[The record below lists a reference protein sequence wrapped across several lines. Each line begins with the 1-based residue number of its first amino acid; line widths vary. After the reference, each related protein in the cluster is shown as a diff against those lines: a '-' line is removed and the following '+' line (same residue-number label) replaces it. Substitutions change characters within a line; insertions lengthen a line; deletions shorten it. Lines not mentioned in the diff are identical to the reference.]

1 MIIVDRLLE
10 ERARA
15 DQPIRVGIIGA
26 GTIGRATARQILTSV
41 PGMTV
46 AAIASRQLASA
57 ERAYREAGVP
67 DTRPVTSVSAL
78 EAAIARRQPA
88 VTEDGLLLCQAGNI
102 DAILEV
108 TGAIEFGAQ
117 AVLTAIEHGKHAII
131 GAELDNTVGPAL
143 RIHADR
149 AGVVLTDVD
158 GDQPGV
164 TMNLYRFLKGVGI
177 RPVLCGN
184 IKGLQD
190 HYRTPTTQRGFAEKY
205 AQSVYQV
212 TSFADGSKISF
223 EQAVVANATGMRVG
237 QRGMFGPT
245 VPPGTSVLEAVNWY
259 PTEALLEG
267 PGIVDYVV
275 GAAPGPGIFILGV
288 LEDESQRRFLDL
300 YKMGPGPLY
309 CFHTPFH
316 LCHLEIHNAI
326 ARAVLLGD
334 ATIAPLGPP
343 AVDVIAT
350 AKSDL
355 RAGDI
360 LDRIGGYLTYGQCE
374 NADAVAAEGLLPL
387 GVAEGCRLRHDVPR
401 DQVLTYAD
409 VELPPGRLCDRLR
422 AEQSRRLT
430 AAAVAAG

>member
-10 ERARA
+10 ERAKA

-26 GTIGRATARQILTSV
+26 GTIGRATARQILRHV

-46 AAIASRQLASA
+46 AAVASRQLAGA

-67 DTRPVTSVSAL
+67 EARPVTSVSAL
-78 EAAIARRQPA
+78 EEAVARRQPA
-88 VTEDGLLLCQAGNI
+88 VTDDGLLLCQAGNI

-117 AVLTAIEHGKHAII
+117 AVLTAIEHGKHAIV
-131 GAELDNTVGPAL
+131 GAELDTTVGPAL
-143 RIHADR
+143 KVHADR

-245 VPPGTSVLEAVNWY
+245 VPPGTSVMESVNWY

-288 LEDESQRRFLDL
+288 LADESQRLSLDL

-316 LCHLEIHNAI
+316 LCHFEIHNAI
-326 ARAVLLGD
+326 ARAALLGD
-334 ATIAPLGPP
+334 ATITPLGPP
-343 AVDVIAT
+343 VVDVIAT
-350 AKSDL
+350 AKTDL
-355 RAGDI
+355 RAGDV
-360 LDRIGGYLTYGQCE
+360 LDRFGGYLTYGQCE
-374 NADAVAAEGLLPL
+374 NADVVVAEDLLPL
-387 GVAEGCRLRHDVPR
+387 GVAEGCRLRRDVPR

-409 VELPPGRLCDRLR
+409 VELPPGRVCDRLR
-422 AEQSRRLT
+422 AEQSRLLT
-430 AAAVAAG
+430 PAAAAAD